1 MVPPTTPVLKLLDR
15 IERSEGN
22 PRVIRSQKPGAH
34 LPDLAYYW
42 GRIRDRAGL
51 EGVRIHD
58 LHHHHASETL
68 ALGESLTMIGKL
80 LGHAKVQTTARYA
93 HLVRNSV
100 KVPAVRISDNL
111 EADMDTPLDVSANP

>member
-1 MVPPTTPVLKLLDR
+1 MANRVVSLLSRLFYSAAKSGDRCMVPPTTPVLKLLDR

-51 EGVRIHD
+51 EGRAHPRPC
-58 LHHHHASETL
+58 
-68 ALGESLTMIGKL
+68 
-80 LGHAKVQTTARYA
+80 TTTTPRRRSPWARA
-93 HLVRNSV
+93 
-100 KVPAVRISDNL
+100 
-111 EADMDTPLDVSANP
+111 